1 MTIAPVIAAP
11 ARPATHD
18 PLVAPP
24 ATPAV
29 IRYTAQCPDLDALIA
44 VGLALHLFTE
54 IVYGRVDL
62 AVTDLHRATTV
73 LTKQILEA
81 LIHHAEHD
89 ALRTVLRSSPT
100 ASARRCPTGA
110 QRATSVAA
118 SGQQSGARPTG
129 APSRAFAAPT
139 TSASSRCSASPLR
152 ERSSTRP
159 RGGAP
164 RSGASASTSSS
175 RPTRWARSST
185 SHSEQRPNTR
195 RKQPPG
201 DRRLTRCHTRPAPAV
216 GRPASR

>member
-89 ALRTVLRSSPT
+89 ALRAVLRLVTDGEREALPDGRT
-100 ASARRCPTGA
+100 ARGLCGGEWPAVRCEAYSRAEQSIRGA
-110 QRATSVAA
+110 DDFGVEPMLRLAA
-118 SGQQSGARPTG
+118 SRAIVDPTPWWGTPLWCERLNEFQSTNTMGALEHLTLG
-129 APSRAFAAPT
+129 TAPEYAPED
-139 TSASSRCSASPLR
+139 SLLAIVA
-152 ERSSTRP
+152 
-159 RGGAP
+159 
-164 RSGASASTSSS
+164 
-175 RPTRWARSST
+175 
-185 SHSEQRPNTR
+185 
-195 RKQPPG
+195 
-201 DRRLTRCHTRPAPAV
+201 
-216 GRPASR
+216 